1 MTRRERE
8 SNNNNNGHGLLG
20 TSTSKRMD
28 AKTYGMR
35 LMYSRKTGLH
45 NVKFLYD
52 VTYARVNA
60 ISN

>member
-45 NVKFLYD
+45 SQRRIPLQC
-52 VTYARVNA
+52 YAMLV
-60 ISN
+60 